1 MSDAVSD
8 QHGSTVSGTIFV
20 MSGVPKI
27 LAAMRENLRNIAYQD
42 LVKVC
47 EHYFGPPRTMGG
59 SHAVYRTPW
68 PGDPRVNI
76 QNDHGTAKAYQV
88 RQVLKAIDKKEG
100 LQ

>member
-1 MSDAVSD
+1 
-8 QHGSTVSGTIFV
+8 

-47 EHYFGPPRTMGG
+47 EHYFGPPRTTGG